1 MIHHIWIICRLC
13 VNTTSSVL
21 IIFLFL
27 SLVFS
32 PGVVSV
38 SFEEDEEGNLCL
50 IAYPIHSDPA
60 DLENKELS
68 ADGEPKNK
76 LVMWGKKK
84 PSGLL
89 PENERARQS
98 RKEEKGKR

>member
-1 MIHHIWIICRLC
+1 MSIQRPVYSL
-13 VNTTSSVL
+13 SL
-21 IIFLFL
+21 FLFL

-50 IAYPIHSDPA
+50 IAYPLHSDPA
-60 DLENKELS
+60 DLENKEPS
-68 ADGEPKNK
+68 ADVEPKNK
-76 LVMWGKKK
+76 LVKWGKKK

>member
-1 MIHHIWIICRLC
+1 MSFMCQYNVQCTHDLSL
-13 VNTTSSVL
+13 V
-21 IIFLFL
+21 FL

-50 IAYPIHSDPA
+50 IAYPLHSDPA
-60 DLENKELS
+60 DLENKEPS

-76 LVMWGKKK
+76 LVKWGKKK

>member
-1 MIHHIWIICRLC
+1 M
-13 VNTTSSVL
+13 
-21 IIFLFL
+21 LFL
-27 SLVFS
+27 CQHDVQSTHCLFFVFLVLS
-32 PGVVSV
+32 SGVVSV

-50 IAYPIHSDPA
+50 IAYPLHSDPV
-60 DLENKELS
+60 DLENKEPS

-76 LVMWGKKK
+76 LVKWGKKK

-89 PENERARQS
+89 PDNERARQS